1 MKNLATHSR
10 DFSRERLHIACKQ
23 KGAVSMCELL
33 DLYWDKGKAEGK
45 AEERISML
53 LCYISKG
60 NSELDAVNIFGATK
74 EELSKVK
81 ELISKQSL

>member
-1 MKNLATHSR
+1 
-10 DFSRERLHIACKQ
+10 
-23 KGAVSMCELL
+23 MCELL
-33 DLYWDKGKAEGK
+33 DLYWDKGK

-60 NSELDAVNIFGATK
+60 NSEVDAVNIFGATK

-81 ELISKQSL
+81 ELIAKQSL

>member
-1 MKNLATHSR
+1 
-10 DFSRERLHIACKQ
+10 
-23 KGAVSMCELL
+23 MCELL
-33 DLYWDKGKAEGK
+33 DLYWDKGKAEGKVEGK

-74 EELSKVK
+74 EELTKVK
-81 ELISKQSL
+81 ELIAKQSL